1 MDQTDK
7 LFTGFLRM
15 VIASLKKAME
25 AKDIETMRALIQE
38 LLTDL
43 QNTLEG

>member
-1 MDQTDK
+1 
-7 LFTGFLRM
+7 M
-15 VIASLKKAME
+15 VITSLKKAMA
-25 AKDIETMRALIQE
+25 AKDIETMRELIQE

>member
-1 MDQTDK
+1 MGQADK
-7 LFTGFLRM
+7 QFGGFLRM
-15 VIASLKKAME
+15 LITSLKKAMA
-25 AKDIETMRALIQE
+25 AKDIETMRELIQE